1 MSGEGEQYIRYGVN
15 AAKLSVIFPG
25 LGQLQNKHYL
35 KGMLVIGI
43 VSFVMAFQFMLLTR
57 PSQHNKVAWSA
68 VLFAGLFTIW
78 ELSIFDAYYSAI
90 ENRRVNA
97 RRHNVQIFTTVRGI
111 DTSHSS
117 FQEIAVTKNLSKLG
131 ACLIMSAD
139 VETNSKLTLEFEGK
153 LKNSQARVV
162 WARETGN
169 RDERL
174 VGVELA
180 APLREV

>member
-1 MSGEGEQYIRYGVN
+1 MSDRGEQYVKYGVK
-15 AAKLSVIFPG
+15 AAKFSVILPG

-43 VSFVMAFQFMLLTR
+43 VSFVLAFQYMLLSQ

-68 VLFAGLFTIW
+68 VLLIGLFTVW

-90 ENRRVNA
+90 ENRRVSA
-97 RRHNVQIFTTVRGI
+97 KRHSIQILTTVRGV
-111 DTSHSS
+111 DTSHSN
-117 FQEIAVTKNLSKLG
+117 FQEIAVTKNVSKLG

-139 VETNSKLTLEFEGK
+139 VQANSELTLTFDGK
-153 LKNSQARVV
+153 PKGSQARVV

-174 VGVELA
+174 VGVELK
-180 APLREV
+180 APLQEV